1 MYWQLRSSQLP
12 LGIKPVWELL
22 DAITELRQGLSLS
35 DDPITK
41 TDLKALADGWD
52 RKEAQVSLALLGKWS
67 LILPTGE

>member
-1 MYWQLRSSQLP
+1 M
-12 LGIKPVWELL
+12 
-22 DAITELRQGLSLS
+22 S